1 MVEYKT
7 NRYSKHLFEPGNQVK
22 KVQVIENET
31 DKRAK
36 RGAELNRGRII
47 FHSDLNNFFASV
59 ECALCP
65 DLRGHPVAVC
75 GDVEERHGI
84 ILAKNNLAK
93 SYGVKTAEAVWQ
105 AKKKCPGLVLVR
117 ANYENYMKYSHMA
130 RKIYSDYT
138 DKVEP
143 FGADEAW
150 LDITGHSGIK
160 TFEQA
165 RHLADDIRNR
175 IFEELGLTVSIGVS
189 YNKVF
194 AKLAS
199 DYKKPD
205 ATTVFAPEDYG
216 SIIANLPASDMIF
229 VGRSTESTLARF
241 GIHTIGELA
250 NMGEA
255 FVKSIFGKNGLSILR
270 SARGE
275 DTSPV
280 VPGGEFP
287 EIKSI
292 GNSTTPPRDLAN
304 DEDVRAMCFML
315 AESVG
320 ARLRAH
326 ELKCSCVQISIRESD
341 LKTHEHQRKLK
352 MPTNSTVDI
361 ANIAFDI
368 FHAVYDW
375 HIPVRS
381 IGVRACSLTPEDTPF
396 QLSIF
401 DDEICARERL
411 SKIDRAVDSIRD
423 RFGYSSLQRG
433 IVMCDKHLTG
443 ASVKDESR
451 MRCAFAQH

>member
-1 MVEYKT
+1 MQAEKRIFSD
-7 NRYSKHLFEPGNQVK
+7 NL
-22 KVQVIENET
+22 NEI
-31 DKRAK
+31 DKRA
-36 RGAELNRGRII
+36 RHGANINHGRII
-47 FHSDLNNFFASV
+47 LHSDLNNFFASV
-59 ECALCP
+59 ECALNP
-65 DLRGHPVAVC
+65 ELRGHPVAVC
-75 GDVEERHGI
+75 GSVEDRHGI

-93 SYGVKTAEAVWQ
+93 SYGVKTAEAIWQ
-105 AKKKCPGLVLVR
+105 AKSKCPGLVLVK
-117 ANYENYMKYSHMA
+117 ASYENYMKYSHMA

-160 TFEQA
+160 TLEQA
-165 RHLADDIRNR
+165 KSLADGLRNR

-205 ATTVFAPEDYG
+205 ATTVFTPQDYG
-216 SIIANLPASDMIF
+216 SIIAQLPASDMIF

-241 GIHTIGELA
+241 GIRTIGQLA
-250 NMGEA
+250 SVGEP
-255 FVKSIFGKNGLSILR
+255 FVKTIFGKNGISILR

-280 VPGGEFP
+280 VPGGEYR

-292 GNSTTPPRDLAN
+292 GNSTTPPRDLEN
-304 DEDVRAMCFML
+304 NEDACAMCYLL

-326 ELKCSCVQISIRESD
+326 GLKCSCIQLSIRESD
-341 LKTHEHQRKLK
+341 LKTHEHQIRLEL
-352 MPTNSTVDI
+352 PTDSTVTI
-361 ANIAFDI
+361 ANTAYRLFTS
-368 FHAVYDW
+368 VYDW

-381 IGVRACSLTPEDTPF
+381 IGIRACNLSGADAPF

-401 DDEICARERL
+401 DQEIKERERQ
-411 SKIDRAVDSIRD
+411 SRIDRAVDGIRD
-423 RFGYSSLQRG
+423 RFGYTSLQRG
-433 IVMCDKHLTG
+433 IVMCDRRLTG

-451 MRCAFAQH
+451 LRCAFAQH

>member
-1 MVEYKT
+1 MQAQDRIFK
-7 NRYSKHLFEPGNQVK
+7 
-22 KVQVIENET
+22 ENINEI
-31 DKRAK
+31 DKRA
-36 RGAELNRGRII
+36 RHGANINHGRII

-59 ECALCP
+59 ECALNP
-65 DLRGHPVAVC
+65 ALRGHPVAVC

-105 AKKKCPGLVLVR
+105 AKSKCPGLVLVR

-130 RKIYSDYT
+130 RKIYSDYS

-160 TFEQA
+160 TLEQA
-165 RHLADDIRNR
+165 RSLADHLRNR

-189 YNKVF
+189 YNKIF

-205 ATTVFAPEDYG
+205 ATTVFAPEDYAG
-216 SIIANLPASDMIF
+216 IISQLPASDMIF

-241 GIHTIGELA
+241 GIHTIGQLA
-250 NMGEA
+250 SVGEP
-255 FVKSIFGKNGLSILR
+255 FIKSILGKNGLSILR

-280 VPGGEFP
+280 IPGGEHS

-292 GNSTTPPRDLAN
+292 GNSTTPPRDLEN
-304 DEDVRAMCFML
+304 DEDVRAMCYML

-320 ARLRAH
+320 ARLRTH
-326 ELKCSCVQISIRESD
+326 GLKCSCVQISIRESD
-341 LKTHEHQRKLK
+341 LKTHEHQLRLKL
-352 MPTNSTVDI
+352 PTNSTSDI
-361 ANIAFDI
+361 ANTAYGI
-368 FHAVYDW
+368 FQSVYRW

-381 IGVRACSLTPEDTPF
+381 IGIRACNLSPADAPF

-401 DDEICARERL
+401 DDEINKREKL
-411 SKIDRAVDSIRD
+411 SKLDSAVDSIRD
-423 RFGYSSLQRG
+423 RFGYSLLQRG
-433 IVMCDKHLTG
+433 VVMCDRRLTG
-443 ASVKDESR
+443 ASVKDDSR
-451 MRCAFAQH
+451 LRCAFAQH